1 MTIITN
7 SLYFTL
13 MNFDYKII
21 GISGNARSGKD
32 TMGINFQKILSDL
45 GIKSKRYSFAYELKK
60 SVNEFLIEQLGISAF
75 TENEDEKKIIRPFLV
90 FWGTDV
96 MRSINNN
103 VWVERLESS
112 IKDNHVNIITDLRFT
127 NELDWIKKNKG
138 FTLMIKRA
146 GIEPANEYEKTNNE
160 TMSAVVDGCFEMA
173 NFQDKK
179 IMELA
184 SNEILNSLINEKTY
198 KLWKATCH

>member
-1 MTIITN
+1 M
-7 SLYFTL
+7 S
-13 MNFDYKII
+13 FDYKII

-32 TMGINFQKILSDL
+32 TMGVNFQKILSEI

-60 SVNEFLIEQLGISAF
+60 SVDEFLIGQLGISAF
-75 TENEDEKKIIRPFLV
+75 TEDEEEKKIIRPFLV

-103 VWVERLESS
+103 VWVERLESNLKS
-112 IKDNHVNIITDLRFT
+112 NHVNIITDLRFT

-138 FTLMIKRA
+138 FSLMIKRA
-146 GIEPANEYEKTNNE
+146 GVEPANDYEKINNNK
-160 TMSAVVDGCFEMA
+160 MSSVVDGCFEIGS
-173 NFQDKK
+173 FQDDK
-179 IMELA
+179 IIELA

>member
-1 MTIITN
+1 M
-7 SLYFTL
+7 S
-13 MNFDYKII
+13 FDYKII

-32 TMGINFQKILSDL
+32 TMGVNFQKILSEI

-60 SVNEFLIEQLGISAF
+60 SVDEFLIGQLGISAF
-75 TENEDEKKIIRPFLV
+75 TEDEEEKKIIRPFLV

-103 VWVERLESS
+103 VWVERLESNLKS
-112 IKDNHVNIITDLRFT
+112 NHVNIITDLRFT

-138 FTLMIKRA
+138 FSLMIKRE
-146 GIEPANEYEKTNNE
+146 GIEPANDYEKINNDK
-160 TMSAVVDGCFEMA
+160 MSSVVDGCFEIGS
-173 NFQDKK
+173 FQDDK
-179 IMELA
+179 IIELA

>member
-1 MTIITN
+1 M
-7 SLYFTL
+7 S
-13 MNFDYKII
+13 FDYKII

-32 TMGINFQKILSDL
+32 TMGVNFQKILSDI

-60 SVNEFLIEQLGISAF
+60 SVDEFLIGQLGISAF
-75 TENEDEKKIIRPFLV
+75 TEDEEEKKIIRPFLV

-103 VWVERLESS
+103 VWVERLESNLKS
-112 IKDNHVNIITDLRFT
+112 NHVNIITDLRFT

-138 FTLMIKRA
+138 FSLMIKRE
-146 GIEPANEYEKTNNE
+146 GIEPANDYEKINNNK
-160 TMSAVVDGCFEMA
+160 MSSVVDGCFEIGS
-173 NFQDKK
+173 FQDDK
-179 IMELA
+179 IIELA

>member
-1 MTIITN
+1 M
-7 SLYFTL
+7 SLC
-13 MNFDYKII
+13 YKII
-21 GISGNARSGKD
+21 GISGNARCGKD
-32 TMGINFQKILSDL
+32 TMGVNFQKVLSDL

-60 SVNEFLIEQLGISAF
+60 SVDSFLIEQLGISAF

-103 VWVERLESS
+103 VWVERLESNLK
-112 IKDNHVNIITDLRFT
+112 KDHVSIITDLRFI
-127 NELDWIKKNKG
+127 NELDWIKANKG
-138 FTLMIKRA
+138 FSLMIKRP
-146 GIEPANEYEKTNNE
+146 GIEPANDYEKVNNE
-160 TMSAVVDGCFEMA
+160 KMSVMVDGCFEIG
-173 NFQDKK
+173 NFQDDK
-179 IMELA
+179 IIELT

>member
-1 MTIITN
+1 
-7 SLYFTL
+7 

>member
-1 MTIITN
+1 M
-7 SLYFTL
+7 S
-13 MNFDYKII
+13 FDYKII

-32 TMGINFQKILSDL
+32 TMGVNFQKILSDI

-60 SVNEFLIEQLGISAF
+60 SVDEFLIGQLGISAF
-75 TENEDEKKIIRPFLV
+75 TEDEEEKKIIRPFLV

-103 VWVERLESS
+103 VWVERLESNLKS
-112 IKDNHVNIITDLRFT
+112 NHVNIITDLRFT

-138 FTLMIKRA
+138 FSLMIKRE
-146 GIEPANEYEKTNNE
+146 GIEPANDYEKINNDK
-160 TMSAVVDGCFEMA
+160 MSSVVDGCFEIGS
-173 NFQDKK
+173 FQDYK
-179 IMELA
+179 IIELA